1 MWEHSNV
8 MRESRD
14 ALKQINLLLASVRE
28 RAKVWAQGT
37 DPKYSAGQD
46 ARSWDRHHRLTL
58 ANEQGARFPF
68 GLLALPFAVC
78 SRKRCIRQA

>member
-8 MRESRD
+8 MSESRD
-14 ALKQINLLLASVRE
+14 ALKQINRLLADVRE
-28 RAKVWAQGT
+28 RAKVWAQGA

-46 ARSWDRHHRLTL
+46 AKSWNRHHQLTVE
-58 ANEQGARFPF
+58 NERGARFPF

-78 SRKRCIRQA
+78 SRKRCIRQV

>member
-1 MWEHSNV
+1 

-14 ALKQINLLLASVRE
+14 ALKQINRLLADVRE
-28 RAKVWAQGT
+28 RAKVWAQGA
-37 DPKYSAGQD
+37 DPKYNVGQD
-46 ARSWDRHHRLTL
+46 ARQWDRHHRLTVE
-58 ANEQGARFPF
+58 NEQGARFPF